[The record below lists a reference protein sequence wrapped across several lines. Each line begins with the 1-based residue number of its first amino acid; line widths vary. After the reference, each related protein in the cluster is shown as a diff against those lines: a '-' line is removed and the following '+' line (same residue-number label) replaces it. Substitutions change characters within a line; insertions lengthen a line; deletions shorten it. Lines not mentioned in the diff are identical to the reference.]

1 MVRPG
6 LILYGALPSPILN
19 PAVQNICQKKNL
31 ENFKGVMQW
40 KSKIIILKPVKK
52 GQSLSYSRKY
62 STEKD
67 SIIATIPIGYA
78 DGLPRRLSNKM
89 EVLVK
94 GKRAPQVG
102 TICMDMTLIDVTAI
116 PDVQMGDE
124 VVIFGK
130 QGNEIIPVEELA
142 QKANTIPYEILCNV
156 GKRVPRIYLS

>member
-1 MVRPG
+1 
-6 LILYGALPSPILN
+6 
-19 PAVQNICQKKNL
+19 
-31 ENFKGVMQW
+31 
-40 KSKIIILKPVKK
+40 
-52 GQSLSYSRKY
+52 
-62 STEKD
+62 
-67 SIIATIPIGYA
+67 
-78 DGLPRRLSNKM
+78 M

-102 TICMDMTLIDVTAI
+102 TICMDMTLIDVTDI

-130 QGNEIIPVEELA
+130 QGNKIIPVEELA